1 MPLGQRHQQVTLAYP
16 IREFGWL
23 SPRNPPDNAGTP
35 ETLGYIACILRH
47 RIWLFMSTGSE
58 YDKTSVGAPICEPK
72 QRPSLRSSKW
82 QAAMGDAKPTVL
94 VVDDDPALR
103 KSVGRLLRS
112 LAIDAQL
119 FASIAD
125 FLNSDPPDGPA
136 CLVLDVRLPGKS
148 GLDLQRELAAANRE
162 LPIIFITGHG
172 DIPMTVQAMK
182 GGAIDFLTKP
192 FRDQDLL
199 EAIQLGLSHDRV
211 RRENEK
217 ALAALRERFASLS
230 PRERDIMIQ
239 VARGRLSKQ
248 IANDIGIAEGTVK
261 VHRSRA
267 MKKMKAR
274 SLPELGRMADKLKL
288 VPEEETKAAT
298 SGK

>member
-1 MPLGQRHQQVTLAYP
+1 MV
-16 IREFGWL
+16 
-23 SPRNPPDNAGTP
+23 D
-35 ETLGYIACILRH
+35 
-47 RIWLFMSTGSE
+47 
-58 YDKTSVGAPICEPK
+58 
-72 QRPSLRSSKW
+72 
-82 QAAMGDAKPTVL
+82 AAPTVL

-103 KSVGRLLRS
+103 QSVGLLLES
-112 LAIDAQL
+112 VGLNAQL
-119 FASIAD
+119 FASITD
-125 FLNSDPPDGPA
+125 FLASDRPDGPS
-136 CLVLDVRLPGKS
+136 CLVLDVRLPGQS
-148 GLDLQRELAAANRE
+148 GLDLQRELAATNRE

-182 GGAIDFLTKP
+182 GGAIEFLTKP

-199 EAIQLGLSHDRV
+199 DAIQLGLSCDRV

-217 ALAALRERFASLS
+217 ALASLRERFSSLT

-248 IANDIGIAEGTVK
+248 IAGDIGITEATVK

-267 MKKMKAR
+267 MQKMKAR

-288 VPEEETKAAT
+288 VPEEPQR
-298 SGK
+298 S